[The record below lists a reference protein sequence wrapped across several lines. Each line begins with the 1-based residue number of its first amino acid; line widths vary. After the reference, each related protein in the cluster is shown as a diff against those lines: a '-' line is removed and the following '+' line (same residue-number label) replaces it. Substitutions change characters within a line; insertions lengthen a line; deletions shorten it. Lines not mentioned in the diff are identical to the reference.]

1 MATIPQHAAVKQ
13 KPDAGAQPGAVP
25 MARARAVTPRSILLS
40 LILLPINAY
49 WVVQMEV
56 VRYSAHPTTIS
67 LFFNLIFI
75 ILVLTLLNRWVESRA
90 PRLAMTR
97 AELLF
102 IYAVLAIGSCL
113 CGHDMFQ

>member
-1 MATIPQHAAVKQ
+1 MAMAQPSKESPTRSGMESHETPV
-13 KPDAGAQPGAVP
+13 GAQGL
-25 MARARAVTPRSILLS
+25 ARGKAVTWRSVLAAF
-40 LILLPINAY
+40 ILLPINAY

-67 LFFNLIFI
+67 LFFNLIFA
-75 ILVLTLLNRWVESRA
+75 ILVLTLLNRIVERHL
-90 PRLAMTR
+90 PRFALTR

-113 CGHDMFQ
+113 C